1 MADRRYSDKNNE
13 DKRRINI
20 EDDYLELLSEYGND
34 EFEDVFSD
42 SSKDIY
48 IGQAKNNQNDSSD
61 DIYISKRKN
70 NNYQDIFS
78 QSDRQYTPQHQR
90 RQVTPNSEQPKPQR
104 TPQVPPRQVNDKYN
118 TQKAEELKMVR
129 L

>member
-13 DKRRINI
+13 DKRRTNI

-48 IGQAKNNQNDSSD
+48 IGQAKNMRNDSSD

-70 NNYQDIFS
+70 NNYEDVFS
-78 QSDRQYTPQHQR
+78 QSDRQYTPQPQR
-90 RQVTPNSEQPKPQR
+90 R
-104 TPQVPPRQVNDKYN
+104 
-118 TQKAEELKMVR
+118 
-129 L
+129 